1 MRIYKLFF
9 LMLVI
14 LTGFAIQV
22 SAQKGQQT
30 GTPPNAPSGL
40 IDSVES
46 WNNNFPFV
54 ELKWQGE
61 SSISAKSIITFNIYR
76 KNGSTGDTNSFK
88 KIYKNIITHSFKDL
102 NVENGKTYYY
112 FVTASNHAGE
122 SAASD
127 TVEAI
132 VGSAAVQAVISGTLT
147 DSATGN
153 PIPHSQI
160 IVIPLQGWDLNII
173 TPDSTTGVFSLHVA
187 PGTYIFYAFAPG
199 YVSEYYNDVT
209 QIMKATRETLK
220 SGDSLNLN
228 ITLKQKVVPLKF
240 TISGNVSDTAGKPLK
255 AYISLFNVALNSWS
269 RLYYQA
275 VTDSSGNYS
284 VQVKQGDTLVAYAQ
298 PYNQL
303 YIPQFYNNETSFQTA
318 DRIAVAHNVSGINF
332 TLLHKPTYT
341 NGISGQVMNAD
352 SAGVPSIVQ
361 AIPLRDTTVRHRYS
375 VKTDSLGNFAFSQ
388 MIPADYILLTIPQN
402 GYIPTFYTVADTQT
416 LQWKDADSI
425 VVTASGTVTGIN
437 ILVNAISDSGA
448 ATVHGQ
454 VKDNH
459 GNPLNGAFVYAENS
473 NQQTASFGI
482 SDDQGNYTISGLVP
496 GSYIVSSQLYGYD
509 DNQLPSSVS
518 LSYSTQS
525 SVSANA
531 SFSLSPDENI
541 TAVKESTPAV
551 TTSYKLN
558 QNYPNPFNPSTII
571 SYSVP
576 NQSKVTLKVYNILGS
591 EVATLV
597 DETKP
602 AGNYNVTFNAA
613 RLSSGVYFYQLKA
626 GNFVS
631 TKKLMLLK

>member
-1 MRIYKLFF
+1 MKIYKLFF
-9 LMLVI
+9 LIIVI
-14 LTGFAIQV
+14 LTGLTIQV
-22 SAQKGQQT
+22 NAQKGSQT
-30 GTPPNAPSGL
+30 GTPPNAPTGL

-46 WNNNFPFV
+46 WNNFPFI
-54 ELKWQGE
+54 ELQWQGE
-61 SSISAKSIITFNIYR
+61 TGATAKSIITFNIYR
-76 KNGSTGDTNSFK
+76 KNTSTDASGEFIK
-88 KIYKNIITHSFKDL
+88 LYKNILTRNFKDL

-122 SAASD
+122 STASD

-132 VGSAAVQAVISGTLT
+132 VGSPAVRAVIAGTLK
-147 DSATGN
+147 
-153 PIPHSQI
+153 
-160 IVIPLQGWDLNII
+160 
-173 TPDSTTGVFSLHVA
+173 DSTTGSPIPHAQVYFIPLSGWSLNTVSPDSITGAFSTSVA
-187 PGTYIFYAFAPG
+187 PGTYIIYAFAPG

-220 SGDSLNLN
+220 SGDSLNLVM
-228 ITLKQKVVPLKF
+228 TLKQKVVPQKF

-255 AYISLFNVALNSWS
+255 AYISLYNIALNAWS

-303 YIPQFYNNETSFQTA
+303 YIPQFYNDETSFQTA
-318 DRIAVAHNVSGINF
+318 DRIAVAQNVAGINF
-332 TLLHKPTYT
+332 VLLHKPTYN
-341 NGISGQVMNAD
+341 NGISGQVTNTD

-361 AIPLRDTTVRHRYS
+361 AIPLRDTTAKHRYS
-375 VKTDSLGNFAFSQ
+375 VKTDSLGNFSFSQ
-388 MIPADYILLTIPQN
+388 LIPADYILLAIPQN

-416 LQWKDADSI
+416 LQWRNADSV
-425 VVTASGTVTGIN
+425 VVTPTGTVTGIN
-437 ILVNAISDSGA
+437 IVVTALSDSGA

-459 GNPLNGAFVYAENS
+459 GSPLNGAFVYAENS

-482 SDDQGNYTISGLVP
+482 SDDQGNYTISGLIP

-509 DNQLPSSVS
+509 NNQLPSSVS

-525 SVSANA
+525 SVSASS
-531 SFSLSPDENI
+531 SFSLTPDDNV

-551 TTSYKLN
+551 TASFKLN

-571 SYSVP
+571 SYSIP

-597 DETKP
+597 DEYKP
-602 AGNYNVTFNAA
+602 AGNYSVIFNAA
-613 RLSSGVYFYQLKA
+613 RLSSGVYFYQIKA